1 MQNYCDLSVANML
14 SGPRLRKR
22 SQSMSES
29 GEFSHPPSVT
39 RERLGSMRYV
49 ETPNDCLL
57 TPMRRGS
64 QSQSQPDMNDVFMET
79 PIGLG
84 SSTRLEGRIQPD
96 WDAIDKDLNY
106 LEHMSKKADSI
117 YSTQVKQGYSRMMM
131 TLVQTERELA
141 TTWTV
146 RGYSFYRFQEDPII

>member
-1 MQNYCDLSVANML
+1 MHNYCDLSVANML

-64 QSQSQPDMNDVFMET
+64 QSQSQSQPDITDVFMDT

-84 SSTRLEGRIQPD
+84 SSTRLEGMIQPD

-106 LEHMSKKADSI
+106 LEHMSKKAGSI
-117 YSTQVKQGYSRMMM
+117 MLT
-131 TLVQTERELA
+131 
-141 TTWTV
+141 
-146 RGYSFYRFQEDPII
+146 